1 VHPILENR
9 QRLAIYLM
17 AWMPIGAIFTVILKR
32 GMASSWPEAILVA
45 VPMALLYAFMC
56 LSAWYVCL
64 AAPMPQQSVVRLVT
78 TLSVASLLSS
88 GAWFALGEVLVL
100 SIEPWVDLP
109 GLSERYE
116 TQFPAIF
123 LNGVMLFLL
132 AAAAHYLLITLDR
145 SRIVEKRSLELQ
157 VLAREAEL
165 KALRAQ
171 IDPHFLF
178 NSLNSISALTVSD
191 PQGARSM
198 CLLLAD
204 FLRTSL
210 ALGAKQQIPVAEEL
224 RLVESFLSIEK
235 IRYGKRLSVTR
246 SVGPECDA
254 CLVPPLLIQPLVEN
268 AIRHGIAPLV
278 EGGDVRLDV
287 HREGEAIEILL
298 DNPVDPF
305 GHAAQAGAGLGL
317 ENVRLRLARLFS
329 GQAHMNV
336 SRSEGRFQ
344 VRLRFPCIKLGEI
357 Q

>member
-1 VHPILENR
+1 MGIN
-9 QRLAIYLM
+9 
-17 AWMPIGAIFTVILKR
+17 
-32 GMASSWPEAILVA
+32 
-45 VPMALLYAFMC
+45 
-56 LSAWYVCL
+56 WYTWQE
-64 AAPMPQQSVVRLVT
+64 QQVNEERK
-78 TLSVASLLSS
+78 
-88 GAWFALGEVLVL
+88 
-100 SIEPWVDLP
+100 VD
-109 GLSERYE
+109 
-116 TQFPAIF
+116 A
-123 LNGVMLFLL
+123 
-132 AAAAHYLLITLDR
+132 
-145 SRIVEKRSLELQ
+145 EK
-157 VLAREAEL
+157 LAREAEL
-165 KALRAQ
+165 FKLRQ
-171 IDPHFLF
+171 QLQPHFLF